1 MTNKLSFTLDDI
13 SEALLSGKKRK
24 SQQRQEQGVIS
35 NGFSFKVRIN
45 TRRTLVRKSGEG
57 LKSPSCPRAGSH
69 FFLLALSA
77 ALVVFPETSLGVV
90 DLMTPTATVCLMSL
104 TANLPRGGNSAKGS
118 THMGL
123 LGINLTMAAS
133 PDLMNLGAS
142 SVDLPVRRSTFS
154 RISANLQAMWAVWQS
169 STGE

>member
-1 MTNKLSFTLDDI
+1 M
-13 SEALLSGKKRK
+13 G
-24 SQQRQEQGVIS
+24 
-35 NGFSFKVRIN
+35 
-45 TRRTLVRKSGEG
+45 
-57 LKSPSCPRAGSH
+57 
-69 FFLLALSA
+69 LSA
-77 ALVVFPETSLGVV
+77 QFSGSSFAIDAHSVCIAIVFLSNSLLFHGDWRAHTAYEDILLRHCDAYQSPV
-90 DLMTPTATVCLMSL
+90 DGERRETVCLMSL

-123 LGINLTMAAS
+123 LGSSLTMAAS

-142 SVDLPVRRSTFS
+142 SVDLPVRLSTFS

>member
-1 MTNKLSFTLDDI
+1 MRPSAMVGQGQTTIGNELATLDI
-13 SEALLSGKKRK
+13 LRNSFLWKYKWPLTRASK
-24 SQQRQEQGVIS
+24 QPQE
-35 NGFSFKVRIN
+35 RAPH
-45 TRRTLVRKSGEG
+45 LP
-57 LKSPSCPRAGSH
+57 PSVH
-69 FFLLALSA
+69 FFLLA
-77 ALVVFPETSLGVV
+77 FI
-90 DLMTPTATVCLMSL
+90 TPTATVCLMSL

-123 LGINLTMAAS
+123 LGSSLTMAAS

-142 SVDLPVRRSTFS
+142 SVDFPVRLSTFS

>member
-1 MTNKLSFTLDDI
+1 MI
-13 SEALLSGKKRK
+13 SR
-24 SQQRQEQGVIS
+24 V
-35 NGFSFKVRIN
+35 GFD
-45 TRRTLVRKSGEG
+45 
-57 LKSPSCPRAGSH
+57 SPSCPKTGSH
-69 FFLLALSA
+69 FFLLAFSA
-77 ALVVFPETSLGVV
+77 ALVVLPWTSLGVV
-90 DLMTPTATVCLMSL
+90 ALMTPTATVCLMSL

-123 LGINLTMAAS
+123 LGSSFTMAAS

-142 SVDLPVRRSTFS
+142 SVDFPVRLSTFS